1 MTELFK
7 EKFMNIF
14 SNLVEFAIEN
24 LVILLVS
31 FGVIVFFVLLLFS
44 IKFIL
49 KRFNIKN
56 KKLKIWLILIF
67 NFLTFSFLRRF
78 SKNDELN
85 KINMILYDSLDE
97 SLDKDQDY
105 KETKASVIKD
115 RLNIPE
121 STLKKKEEKPDLGDD
136 DVKLP

>member
-14 SNLVEFAIEN
+14 TNLVDFAIEN

-31 FGVIVFFVLLLFS
+31 FGMILFFVLLLFT
-44 IKFIL
+44 IKLIL

-56 KKLKIWLILIF
+56 KKLQVWLILIF
-67 NFLTFSFLRRF
+67 NFLTFSFLRKF

-97 SLDKDQDY
+97 SLDKDKEY
-105 KETKASVIKD
+105 KETKESIIKD

-121 STLKKKEEKPDLGDD
+121 SPLKKKEEPDLGDE

>member
-14 SNLVEFAIEN
+14 SNLLDFAIEN

-31 FGVIVFFVLLLFS
+31 FGVILFFVLLLFL

-49 KRFNIKN
+49 KRFKIKN
-56 KKLKIWLILIF
+56 KKLQVWLILLF

-78 SKNDELN
+78 NKNEELN
-85 KINMILYDSLDE
+85 KINMLLYDSLDE
-97 SLDKDQDY
+97 SLDKDKDY
-105 KETKASVIKD
+105 KETKESVLKD
-115 RLNIPE
+115 RFNIPD
-121 STLKKKEEKPDLGDD
+121 SPLKKKEEPDLGDD